1 MRYYK
6 SLLSIVIRYE
16 IAKAKVN
23 CAKCVA
29 STAMWMYRHHIIS
42 EHTAKLIFWN
52 AITYAEHVVERH
64 RNKSH

>member
-6 SLLSIVIRYE
+6 SLLSITIRYK
-16 IAKAKVN
+16 IAIAKVN

-42 EHTAKLIFWN
+42 EHTAKLIFRN
-52 AITYAEHVVERH
+52 AITYAEHVVERYTD
-64 RNKSH
+64 KSN